1 MERSNA
7 TLVMPDKFESYW
19 WFMPIMEKESP
30 KLYGKVRHIK
40 EPISPTSYRAYKFSL
55 RIPPEVLMD
64 LPSPFY

>member
-1 MERSNA
+1 
-7 TLVMPDKFESYW
+7 
-19 WFMPIMEKESP
+19 MPIMEKESP